1 MVKTKHQFVMTDDY
15 IAEAQRLSIAQN
27 KTLKLFYQTWW
38 VWWLPRPVILGFVLY
53 LLLNHAESSAALF
66 GFLLIFHFA
75 AEWLGRRNLAK
86 ARNRVRTKNTTSTVT
101 MSEKGVELDG
111 ANGSSQI
118 KWAAM
123 LSPAI
128 YPSGVLI
135 KFSRFAMVWLPD
147 KALIEGSA
155 ADVRQL
161 LADNVIDGKPV

>member
-1 MVKTKHQFVMTDDY
+1 MLKTKHRFVITDAY

-27 KTLKLFYQTWW
+27 KTLKLLYQTWW

-66 GFLLIFHFA
+66 GFLLIFHVA